1 MRKRPLC
8 IAALIWAV
16 ILWLLGKAGIPVLG
30 YDPPDLPIDAKNKPV
45 QVAGTLYHLDT
56 YEYQSIFYL
65 KEAVLIS
72 QTNTSR
78 NNHTSQSAIQKEY
91 PLDGIKVTVKQE
103 KIPAPL
109 GEGMRVLVSGTLE
122 EIPLPGN
129 PGQFHE
135 RAYYYARKI
144 KWYQDANQVQVLE
157 ENYDYL
163 LRFQEQ
169 VKDRMKKGLSR
180 SFSKEKA
187 GILEAMLLGEKG
199 NMDKEDTLLFQILG
213 CSHILAISG
222 LHLSIL
228 GGGLLK
234 LLCRCSVPRRASIAL
249 SAGAMFFYG
258 GLTGSGASVMRAAIM
273 FAVSSGA
280 FLAKR
285 TYDFLSGISLAAIL
299 LLCESPYYL
308 YDSSFLLSFGAV
320 LGLAMVYPILFQKG
334 KEKKGRGLAVL
345 TEGVRSSV
353 SVWFLLLPL
362 VLYFF
367 YELPI
372 WGSIVSIFFMP
383 LSELLLLSGLAGGV
397 FGCLPVTLPGQ
408 LAGLVASGILE
419 VFLIMGRIL
428 KMLPGS
434 LWIAGQ
440 PELWCCVLYY
450 VAASLVLF
458 RKSISPAGKT
468 GKGMKILYGIAVLL
482 LLIPIPKGSLELTF
496 LDVGQGDCACIQ
508 TASGTCYLIDGGST
522 TVSKVGKYRILPF
535 LKASGIRR
543 LQGIF
548 VSHMDQD
555 HVNGIQELLEMV
567 KTKETQLKVERLFL
581 SKCASTTKEL
591 EKLENLGK
599 QAGCQVVYIQK
610 GSKIR
615 DEDLLIECLGPGQ
628 IYEDSNESSQVLHV
642 SQGDFDVLFTGDVEG
657 KGEEQVLELLQE
669 CSVTWEVLKVAHHGS
684 KNSSKETFLDCVKP
698 KQAVI
703 SCGKDNSY
711 GHPHREVM
719 ERLETRVQRIFITWK
734 EGAVGMY
741 VRNPFFSQGKNRDK
755 MSRNQEK
762 TPGGLE

>member
-91 PLDGIKVTVKQE
+91 PSDGIKVTVKQE

-187 GILEAMLLGEKG
+187 GILEVMLLGEKG

-581 SKCASTTKEL
+581 SKCAGTTKEL

>member
-555 HVNGIQELLEMV
+555 HVN
-567 KTKETQLKVERLFL
+567 
-581 SKCASTTKEL
+581 
-591 EKLENLGK
+591 
-599 QAGCQVVYIQK
+599 
-610 GSKIR
+610 
-615 DEDLLIECLGPGQ
+615 
-628 IYEDSNESSQVLHV
+628 
-642 SQGDFDVLFTGDVEG
+642 
-657 KGEEQVLELLQE
+657 
-669 CSVTWEVLKVAHHGS
+669 
-684 KNSSKETFLDCVKP
+684 
-698 KQAVI
+698 
-703 SCGKDNSY
+703 
-711 GHPHREVM
+711 
-719 ERLETRVQRIFITWK
+719 
-734 EGAVGMY
+734 
-741 VRNPFFSQGKNRDK
+741 
-755 MSRNQEK
+755 
-762 TPGGLE
+762 

>member
-258 GLTGSGASVMRAAIM
+258 GLTASGASVMRAAIM

-581 SKCASTTKEL
+581 SKCAGTTKEL

-684 KNSSKETFLDCVKP
+684 KNSSKEAFLDCVKP

>member
-1 MRKRPLC
+1 M
-8 IAALIWAV
+8 
-16 ILWLLGKAGIPVLG
+16 
-30 YDPPDLPIDAKNKPV
+30 
-45 QVAGTLYHLDT
+45 
-56 YEYQSIFYL
+56 
-65 KEAVLIS
+65 
-72 QTNTSR
+72 
-78 NNHTSQSAIQKEY
+78 
-91 PLDGIKVTVKQE
+91 
-103 KIPAPL
+103 
-109 GEGMRVLVSGTLE
+109 
-122 EIPLPGN
+122 
-129 PGQFHE
+129 
-135 RAYYYARKI
+135 
-144 KWYQDANQVQVLE
+144 
-157 ENYDYL
+157 
-163 LRFQEQ
+163 
-169 VKDRMKKGLSR
+169 
-180 SFSKEKA
+180 
-187 GILEAMLLGEKG
+187 
-199 NMDKEDTLLFQILG
+199 
-213 CSHILAISG
+213 
-222 LHLSIL
+222 
-228 GGGLLK
+228 
-234 LLCRCSVPRRASIAL
+234 
-249 SAGAMFFYG
+249 
-258 GLTGSGASVMRAAIM
+258 
-273 FAVSSGA
+273 
-280 FLAKR
+280 
-285 TYDFLSGISLAAIL
+285 
-299 LLCESPYYL
+299 
-308 YDSSFLLSFGAV
+308 
-320 LGLAMVYPILFQKG
+320 
-334 KEKKGRGLAVL
+334 
-345 TEGVRSSV
+345 

-496 LDVGQGDCACIQ
+496 LDVGQGDCACVQ
-508 TASGTCYLIDGGST
+508 TASGSCYLIDGGST

-581 SKCASTTKEL
+581 SQCAGTTEEL

-615 DEDLLIECLGPGQ
+615 DKDLLIECLGPGQ

-684 KNSSKETFLDCVKP
+684 KNSSKEAFLDCVKP

-719 ERLETRVQRIFITWK
+719 ERLETRAQRIFITWK

>member
-581 SKCASTTKEL
+581 SKCAGTTKEL

-642 SQGDFDVLFTGDVEG
+642 SQGGFDVLFTGDVEG

>member
-1 MRKRPLC
+1 
-8 IAALIWAV
+8 
-16 ILWLLGKAGIPVLG
+16 
-30 YDPPDLPIDAKNKPV
+30 
-45 QVAGTLYHLDT
+45 
-56 YEYQSIFYL
+56 
-65 KEAVLIS
+65 
-72 QTNTSR
+72 
-78 NNHTSQSAIQKEY
+78 
-91 PLDGIKVTVKQE
+91 
-103 KIPAPL
+103 
-109 GEGMRVLVSGTLE
+109 
-122 EIPLPGN
+122 
-129 PGQFHE
+129 
-135 RAYYYARKI
+135 
-144 KWYQDANQVQVLE
+144 
-157 ENYDYL
+157 
-163 LRFQEQ
+163 
-169 VKDRMKKGLSR
+169 
-180 SFSKEKA
+180 
-187 GILEAMLLGEKG
+187 
-199 NMDKEDTLLFQILG
+199 
-213 CSHILAISG
+213 
-222 LHLSIL
+222 
-228 GGGLLK
+228 
-234 LLCRCSVPRRASIAL
+234 
-249 SAGAMFFYG
+249 MFFYG

-581 SKCASTTKEL
+581 SKCAGTTKEL

-741 VRNPFFSQGKNRDK
+741 VRNPIFSQGKNRDK

>member
-581 SKCASTTKEL
+581 SKCAGTTKEL

-628 IYEDSNESSQVLHV
+628 IYEDSNESSLVLHV

>member
-8 IAALIWAV
+8 IATLIWAV

-581 SKCASTTKEL
+581 SQCAGTTEEL

-615 DEDLLIECLGPGQ
+615 DKDLLIECLGPGQ
-628 IYEDSNESSQVLHV
+628 IYENSNESSQVLHV
-642 SQGDFDVLFTGDVEG
+642 SKGDFDALFTGDVEG

-684 KNSSKETFLDCVKP
+684 KNSSKEAFLDCVKP

-719 ERLETRVQRIFITWK
+719 ERLETRTQRIFITWK

>member
-567 KTKETQLKVERLFL
+567 KTKETQLKVEWLFL
-581 SKCASTTKEL
+581 SKCAGTTKEL

>member
-581 SKCASTTKEL
+581 SKCAGTTKEL

-684 KNSSKETFLDCVKP
+684 KNSSKEAFLDCVKP

-703 SCGKDNSY
+703 ACGKDNSY

>member
-8 IAALIWAV
+8 MAALIWAV

-187 GILEAMLLGEKG
+187 GILEDMLLGEKG

-581 SKCASTTKEL
+581 SKCAGTTKEL

-642 SQGDFDVLFTGDVEG
+642 SQGDFDALFTGDVEG

>member
-408 LAGLVASGILE
+408 LVGLVASGILE

-581 SKCASTTKEL
+581 SKCAGTTKEL

>member
-16 ILWLLGKAGIPVLG
+16 ILGLLGKAGIPVLG

-581 SKCASTTKEL
+581 SQCAGTTEEL

-615 DEDLLIECLGPGQ
+615 DKDLLIECLGPGQ
-628 IYEDSNESSQVLHV
+628 IYENSNESSQVLHV
-642 SQGDFDVLFTGDVEG
+642 SKGDFDALFTGDVEG

-684 KNSSKETFLDCVKP
+684 KNSSKEAFLDCVKP

-719 ERLETRVQRIFITWK
+719 ERLETRTQRIFITWK

>member
-91 PLDGIKVTVKQE
+91 PSDGIKVTVKQE

-581 SKCASTTKEL
+581 SKCAGTTKEL

>member
-308 YDSSFLLSFGAV
+308 YDSSVLRSLGAV

-581 SKCASTTKEL
+581 SKCAGTTKEL

>member
-482 LLIPIPKGSLELTF
+482 LLIPIPKGSMELTF

-581 SKCASTTKEL
+581 SQCAGTTEEL

-615 DEDLLIECLGPGQ
+615 DKDLLIECLGPGQ
-628 IYEDSNESSQVLHV
+628 IYENSNESSQVLHV
-642 SQGDFDVLFTGDVEG
+642 SKGDFDALFTGDVEG

-684 KNSSKETFLDCVKP
+684 KNSSKEAFLDCVKP

-719 ERLETRVQRIFITWK
+719 ERLETRTQRIFITWK

>member
-91 PLDGIKVTVKQE
+91 PSDGIKVTVKQE

-581 SKCASTTKEL
+581 SKCAGTTKEL

-642 SQGDFDVLFTGDVEG
+642 SQGTLMFYSQEMWKG
-657 KGEEQVLELLQE
+657 K
-669 CSVTWEVLKVAHHGS
+669 
-684 KNSSKETFLDCVKP
+684 
-698 KQAVI
+698 
-703 SCGKDNSY
+703 
-711 GHPHREVM
+711 
-719 ERLETRVQRIFITWK
+719 ER
-734 EGAVGMY
+734 
-741 VRNPFFSQGKNRDK
+741 NRF
-755 MSRNQEK
+755 
-762 TPGGLE
+762 

>member
-144 KWYQDANQVQVLE
+144 KWYQYANQVQVLE

-581 SKCASTTKEL
+581 SQCAGTTEEL

-615 DEDLLIECLGPGQ
+615 DKDLLIECLGPGQ
-628 IYEDSNESSQVLHV
+628 IYENSNESSQVLHV
-642 SQGDFDVLFTGDVEG
+642 SKGDFDALFTGDVEG

-684 KNSSKETFLDCVKP
+684 KNSSKEAFLDCVKP

-719 ERLETRVQRIFITWK
+719 ERLETRTQRIFITWK

>member
-234 LLCRCSVPRRASIAL
+234 LLCRCSVPRRDSIAL

-581 SKCASTTKEL
+581 SKCAGTTKEL

-741 VRNPFFSQGKNRDK
+741 LRNPFFSQGKNRDK